1 MLRKPISNIK
11 KTFWLLLV
19 ALSAVTTPSAQQ
31 SSCSAKIDQLADAP
45 ELRGFHL
52 GMTYDQVKARVP
64 LIQFGRADQF
74 GVAKTSINPSFGPQ
88 FDKASFADVR
98 TISLDFM
105 DGKLVTLW
113 IGYESAFK
121 WQKLDEF
128 VAGMSKVLNLPAA
141 WSPKSGGQQLVC
153 DGFSLFAS
161 LIAGSP
167 GIRISDDA
175 AQETIANRREE
186 AAAAAE
192 AAEAAVIGDQ
202 RTKLYYLS
210 GCSEREKV
218 PENGRVTFK
227 DKDEAEKAGYKL
239 AKDCQSI
246 RLQETHG
253 CGHWAR
259 VVKWF
264 VEVP

>member
-1 MLRKPISNIK
+1 MAHFRKAFLPV
-11 KTFWLLLV
+11 LLLV
-19 ALSAVTTPSAQQ
+19 ITTVTIASAQQ
-31 SSCSAKIDQLADAP
+31 SNCSAKIDQLPDAP

-64 LIQFGRADQF
+64 PIQFGRPDQF

-98 TISLDFM
+98 TISLDFL

-113 IGYESAFK
+113 IGYESTFK

-128 VAGMSKVLNLPAA
+128 VNGMSKSLNLPAA
-141 WSPKSGGQQLVC
+141 WPPKRGAQELRC
-153 DGFSLFAS
+153 DGFSVLAS

-167 GIRISDDA
+167 GIRLTDEA

-202 RTKLYYLS
+202 RTRLYYLS
-210 GCSEREKV
+210 DCSAREKV
-218 PENGRVTFK
+218 PEASRVTFK
-227 DKDEAEKAGYKL
+227 DKDEAEKAGYKP
-239 AKDCQSI
+239 AKVCQ
-246 RLQETHG
+246 
-253 CGHWAR
+253 
-259 VVKWF
+259 
-264 VEVP
+264 